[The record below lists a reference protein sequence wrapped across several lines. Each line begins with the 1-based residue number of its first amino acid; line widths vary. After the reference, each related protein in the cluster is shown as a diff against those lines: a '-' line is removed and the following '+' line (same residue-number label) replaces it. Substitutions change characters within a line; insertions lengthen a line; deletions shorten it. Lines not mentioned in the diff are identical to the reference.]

1 MMALVPRTEYG
12 LPGILSM
19 SLVHLGPQHLIA
31 NSLPLLI
38 LGGLISVRHGH
49 RYFLTATVI
58 CTGISGILLWFL
70 GRSTMHLGAS
80 GIIFAWFGLLL
91 TYGPLTATKESS
103 VPLRERVMDI
113 CISLGVM
120 FAYGSMLWGLLPT
133 DQRISWD
140 GHIAGFV
147 GGILTAWLARRSK
160 WGQ

>member
-1 MMALVPRTEYG
+1 ML
-12 LPGILSM
+12 
-19 SLVHLGPQHLIA
+19 
-31 NSLPLLI
+31 
-38 LGGLISVRHGH
+38 
-49 RYFLTATVI
+49 
-58 CTGISGILLWFL
+58 
-70 GRSTMHLGAS
+70 LGAS
-80 GIIFAWFGLLL
+80 GFIFAWFGLLM
-91 TYGPLTATKESS
+91 TYGPLPATKESS

-120 FAYGSMLWGLLPT
+120 FTYGSMLWGLLPT